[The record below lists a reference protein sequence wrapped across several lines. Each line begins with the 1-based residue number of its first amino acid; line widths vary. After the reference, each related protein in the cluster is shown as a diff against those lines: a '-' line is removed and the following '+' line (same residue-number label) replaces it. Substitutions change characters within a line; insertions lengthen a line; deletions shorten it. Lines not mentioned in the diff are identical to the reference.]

1 MIPDKVRL
9 GLLVHRVHQDMVDQ
23 DLKETE
29 ENQDFLLAQRVHTT
43 QDPLDLRDLQDR
55 RDQQEFLD
63 LEVNLETQFL
73 TAECRLCRDLQDP
86 QDHLGVQDHRA
97 SKVILEY
104 LAYLEVQCQSLPVHL
119 VPQDPQDHVD
129 LQAPSLLPAR
139 CGSISLIT

>member
-1 MIPDKVRL
+1 MIPDKVHL

-29 ENQDFLLAQRVHTT
+29 ENQDLLLAQRVHTT

-73 TAECRLCRDLQDP
+73 TAECRLCRDLQAP
-86 QDHLGVQDHRA
+86 QDRLDARDHRA
-97 SKVILEY
+97 SKVILAY
-104 LAYLEVQCQSLPVHL
+104 LAYLEVQCQSLQVHL
-119 VPQDPQDHVD
+119 VPLVPQDHVD
-129 LQAPSLLPAR
+129 QQAPSLLPAR